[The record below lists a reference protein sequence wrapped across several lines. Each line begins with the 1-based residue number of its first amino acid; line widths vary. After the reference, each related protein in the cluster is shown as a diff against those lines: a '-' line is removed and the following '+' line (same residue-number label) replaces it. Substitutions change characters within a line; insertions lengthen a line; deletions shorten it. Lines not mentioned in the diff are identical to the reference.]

1 MAMIIFKMP
10 RVGAPGTVVMI
21 LFATLT
27 SIGCRDSAPEETT
40 ISRKGAFI
48 SKEDAF
54 QVAVE
59 YIEKHGPEWKDAREW
74 RHTVTDRRNNRVVTF
89 VVPEMDPVGWPVVH
103 VDRKGRGVVMASL
116 FSITEEH
123 AFQAAINYIEKV
135 RPDWKDALKLG
146 HKVTDIEDY
155 WIVTFE
161 PRDNTVGGTPVLYVN
176 PNRGRV
182 VKAFQYDARRENTMS
197 EEDAFQVAVEYIK
210 KERPDLKEA
219 LTWPHKAIDIGG
231 YWVVRFNYPQGAV
244 GRPNV
249 VFQVDKQ
256 RKRVVNAFRD

>member
-59 YIEKHGPEWKDAREW
+59 YIKKERPEFKEALTFYRKAVDIGAYW
-74 RHTVTDRRNNRVVTF
+74 VVTF
-89 VVPEMDPVGWPVVH
+89 VYP
-103 VDRKGRGVVMASL
+103 
-116 FSITEEH
+116 H
-123 AFQAAINYIEKV
+123 A
-135 RPDWKDALKLG
+135 
-146 HKVTDIEDY
+146 
-155 WIVTFE
+155 
-161 PRDNTVGGTPVLYVN
+161 
-176 PNRGRV
+176 
-182 VKAFQYDARRENTMS
+182 
-197 EEDAFQVAVEYIK
+197 
-210 KERPDLKEA
+210 
-219 LTWPHKAIDIGG
+219 
-231 YWVVRFNYPQGAV
+231 AV

-256 RKRVVNAFRD
+256 RKRVVNAFRA